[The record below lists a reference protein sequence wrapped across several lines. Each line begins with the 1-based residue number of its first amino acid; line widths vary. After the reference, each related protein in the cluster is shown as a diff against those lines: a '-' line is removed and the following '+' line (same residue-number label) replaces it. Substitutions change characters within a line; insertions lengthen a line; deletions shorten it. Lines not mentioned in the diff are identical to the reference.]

1 MYMCIYRCIYIYI
14 HMNVIVHIFSYIYIY
29 TLVFVGKLDKRI
41 YSIGITANFL
51 YIREYNSNQE

>member
-1 MYMCIYRCIYIYI
+1 
-14 HMNVIVHIFSYIYIY
+14 MNVIVHIFSYIYIYIY